1 MDEPPAN
8 QARHPSPLRWAGA
21 GMIGGASIIGML
33 WSILGRAPLP
43 LEATPAGSAPVAL
56 AQPTPSTGS
65 HVQAESRIDPPSGP
79 SASALVAPPIA
90 PSITSAFA
98 SAADPSDPS
107 DPTDRPAAS
116 TQAEATEP
124 APPPTRSVRAVLT
137 ERLDINTATQA
148 ELELLPN
155 IGPTLATRIIA
166 FREAEGPIRSLTHLT
181 DVRGIGVR
189 TAEAIEPYVR
199 FE

>member
-21 GMIGGASIIGML
+21 GMIGGASIVGML

-43 LEATPAGSAPVAL
+43 LEATPAGSVPLVL

-79 SASALVAPPIA
+79 SASALVAPPIG

-98 SAADPSDPS
+98 SAADPSV
-107 DPTDRPAAS
+107 PTDRRGAS